1 MFKAL
6 PNTKRTLS
14 KCPKLFNIMSKWRNF
29 AKSGPTDE
37 ELTFKMKSIEAKQI
51 YLPTV
56 RSDNGIKSSPI
67 LSHSCP
73 KSSHVRVYFKS
84 YFFKIAQKL
93 VKYLG
98 HFCNKMAA
106 KIFQEL
112 PNLVTLLTTNPNER
126 KQRSEQH
133 RNDVK
138 NYDVRVASGKRC

>member
-37 ELTFKMKSIEAKQI
+37 EL
-51 YLPTV
+51 
-56 RSDNGIKSSPI
+56 
-67 LSHSCP
+67 
-73 KSSHVRVYFKS
+73 
-84 YFFKIAQKL
+84 
-93 VKYLG
+93 
-98 HFCNKMAA
+98 
-106 KIFQEL
+106 

-126 KQRSEQH
+126 KHRSEQH